1 MNSGNASF
9 SVLFCFPAYNGSLIS
24 SLTTPQL
31 DRPLDTI
38 RALLANAEDLTILT
52 QKNTAAEQFMQTTS
66 NRALKKLQQISDS
79 QSHNKDSVEA
89 SMEAVLNT
97 PNTVFFQDLALF
109 SLLKNPPSGPGIGTV
124 LIIYQDIVH
133 DSMIK
138 KCENNEANL
147 S

>member
-1 MNSGNASF
+1 M
-9 SVLFCFPAYNGSLIS
+9 
-24 SLTTPQL
+24 
-31 DRPLDTI
+31 DTI

-89 SMEAVLNT
+89 SIEAVLNT

-109 SLLKNPPSGPGIGTV
+109 SLLKNPPSGAGIGTV

-138 KCENNEANL
+138 KCESNEANL